1 MSFIT
6 PISSL
11 KSFCGSHWLIEA
23 GVVSFTWHRPLPVF
37 FLLIPFLLLFCLYTL
52 LQPNQL
58 CHLTAITC
66 SRPFFTTL
74 FHLPELRHGFPSP
87 HSYTVLEVKHYS
99 CFLHIQT
106 SVPLEESAPGWRRCQ
121 KAWRLLK
128 TKWILGQVNL
138 PGLLSL
144 QPEDE
149 DIENKHLSPLL
160 GRSNEMM
167 NGEEL
172 CE

>member
-1 MSFIT
+1 M
-6 PISSL
+6 PISS
-11 KSFCGSHWLIEA
+11 SESVRGSRWLTEA

-66 SRPFFTTL
+66 SCPFFTTL
-74 FHLPELRHGFPSP
+74 FHLPELCHRFPSP
-87 HSYTVLEVKHYS
+87 PVIHSS
-99 CFLHIQT
+99 WGQAPFLF
-106 SVPLEESAPGWRRCQ
+106 PLHPNLCSFRRVAPGWRRCQ

-138 PGLLSL
+138 PGFPSL

-149 DIENKHLSPLL
+149 NIENKHLSPLW
-160 GRSNEMM
+160 GRSDEMM